1 MKPSYDVEQFKR
13 VFEKEYTY
21 LNGFMRNVR
30 RRGDSPALH
39 CPLSGRTWTYRTL
52 NEDANRLANA
62 LRKHGYGYGDVMFY
76 ILPNSPE
83 FLFCYLAA
91 HKTGMVGA
99 PGNYRLSGGEISL
112 LINDLRPKVL
122 VYDAE
127 FAKIVG
133 DALKL
138 ASYQP
143 EIVIFCDAENKAE
156 APLDQK
162 TFREFVEGMPSAD
175 PELSR
180 VPSIYDETTR
190 FFTSGTT
197 NLPKGVPCNSL
208 NEVLSAHDVMMHFPL
223 TATDVTMN
231 LTPWFH
237 RGGLHSGGP
246 CPCLYAG
253 ASMVAL
259 RDFSPK
265 LALQYIAKYRITFII
280 GAPTIAEVLSR
291 LSESVHADFS
301 SLRGMV
307 LMGSPL
313 DNEPCHRYMK
323 GITPIIFNGYGTTE
337 TFWNTFLR
345 PYDLPEK
352 AGSAGGSCTD
362 DEVRVIRI
370 ETTGH
375 ASPKEMV
382 VQDNETVGEVV
393 ILSPA
398 KSTSTYANNEEMTRA
413 KFHDGWLY
421 TGDLATW
428 DEHGYLTIVGR
439 KDDMIVS
446 AGENIY
452 PVQVEAILNENPKVA
467 ESLVLGIPDPKRG
480 AVVVA
485 VIKPADPSLTEKEM
499 KQWCLSHP
507 MLAPYKRPRKFRFVD
522 ELPHSGTGKL
532 LHRMP
537 EGVSFDD

>member
-1 MKPSYDVEQFKR
+1 MKPSYDIEQFKR

-21 LNGFMRNVR
+21 LNGFMRNVMR
-30 RRGDSPALH
+30 KGDRPALH
-39 CPLSGRTWTYRTL
+39 CPLSERTWTYRTL

-133 DALKL
+133 DALQL

-143 EIVIFCDAENKAE
+143 EIVIICDAEGKVE

-162 TFREFVEGMPSAD
+162 TFREFVEGISSTD
-175 PELSR
+175 PELSH

-237 RGGLHSGGP
+237 GGGLHSGGP
-246 CPCLYAG
+246 CPVLYAG

-259 RDFSPK
+259 RDFSPR

-280 GAPTIAEVLSR
+280 GAPTIAEVISR
-291 LSESVHADFS
+291 LSESAHADFS

-313 DNEPCHRYMK
+313 DNEPCRRYMK
-323 GITPIIFNGYGTTE
+323 GITPRIFNGYGTTE

-345 PYDLPEK
+345 PYDLPEQ
-352 AGSAGGSCTD
+352 AGSAGGPCTD
-362 DEVRVIRI
+362 DDVRVIRI
-370 ETTGH
+370 ETAGH
-375 ASPKEMV
+375 ASPKAMV
-382 VQDNETVGEVV
+382 PQDSETVGEVV

>member
-1 MKPSYDVEQFKR
+1 MKPSYDIEQFKR

-21 LNGFMRNVR
+21 LNGFMRNVMR
-30 RRGDSPALH
+30 KGDRPALH
-39 CPLSGRTWTYRTL
+39 CPLSERTWTYRTL

-62 LRKHGYGYGDVMFY
+62 LRKHGYGYGDVMLY

-83 FLFCYLAA
+83 FLFCYLAS

-112 LINDLRPKVL
+112 LVNDLRPKVL

-127 FAKIVG
+127 YAKIVG
-133 DALKL
+133 EALRL
-138 ASYQP
+138 AAYQP
-143 EIVIFCDAENKAE
+143 ELVIVCGEGDRAE
-156 APLDQK
+156 APLDQ
-162 TFREFVEGMPSAD
+162 TSYLEFVEGMSCAN

-246 CPCLYAG
+246 CPVLYAG

-259 RDFSPK
+259 RDFSPR

-280 GAPTIAEVLSR
+280 GAPTIAEVISR
-291 LSESVHADFS
+291 LSESAHADFS

-313 DNEPCHRYMK
+313 DNEPCRRYMK
-323 GITPIIFNGYGTTE
+323 GITPRIFNGYGTTD

-345 PYDLPEK
+345 PYDLPEQ
-352 AGSAGGSCTD
+352 AGSAGGPCTD
-362 DEVRVIRI
+362 DDVRVIRI
-370 ETTGH
+370 ETAGH
-375 ASPKEMV
+375 ASPKAMV
-382 VQDNETVGEVV
+382 PQDSETVGEVV

-398 KSTSTYANNEEMTRA
+398 KSTATYANNEEMTRA

-428 DEHGYLTIVGR
+428 DEHGYITIVGR

-452 PVQVEAILNENPKVA
+452 PVQIEAILNENPKVA

-485 VIKPADPSLTEKEM
+485 AIKPADPSLTEKEL
-499 KQWCLSHP
+499 KQWCLNHP
-507 MLAPYKRPRKFRFVD
+507 MLAPYKRPRKYRFVD

>member
-1 MKPSYDVEQFKR
+1 MKPSYDIEQFKR

-21 LNGFMRNVR
+21 LNGFMRNVMR
-30 RRGDSPALH
+30 KGDRPALH
-39 CPLSGRTWTYRTL
+39 CPLSERTWTYRTL

-62 LRKHGYGYGDVMFY
+62 LRKHGYGYGDVMLY

-83 FLFCYLAA
+83 FLFCYLAS

-112 LINDLRPKVL
+112 LVNDLRPKVL

-127 FAKIVG
+127 YAKIVG
-133 DALKL
+133 EALRL
-138 ASYQP
+138 AAYQP
-143 EIVIFCDAENKAE
+143 ELVIVCGEGDRAE
-156 APLDQK
+156 APLDQ
-162 TFREFVEGMPSAD
+162 TSYLEFVEGMSCAN

-246 CPCLYAG
+246 CPVLYAG

-259 RDFSPK
+259 RDFSPR

-280 GAPTIAEVLSR
+280 GAPTIAEVISR
-291 LSESVHADFS
+291 LSESAHADFS

-313 DNEPCHRYMK
+313 DNEPCRRYMK
-323 GITPIIFNGYGTTE
+323 GITPRIFNGYGTTE

-345 PYDLPEK
+345 PYDLPEQ
-352 AGSAGGSCTD
+352 AGSAGGPCTD
-362 DEVRVIRI
+362 DDVRVIRI
-370 ETTGH
+370 ETAGH
-375 ASPKEMV
+375 ASPKAMV
-382 VQDNETVGEVV
+382 PQDSETVGEVV

-398 KSTSTYANNEEMTRA
+398 KSTATYANNEEMTRA
-413 KFHDGWLY
+413 KFHEGWLY

-428 DEHGYLTIVGR
+428 DEHGYITIVGR

-452 PVQVEAILNENPKVA
+452 PVQIEAILNENPKVA

-485 VIKPADPSLTEKEM
+485 AIKPADPSLTEKEL
-499 KQWCLSHP
+499 KQWCLNHP
-507 MLAPYKRPRKFRFVD
+507 MLAPYKRPRKYRFVD

>member
-1 MKPSYDVEQFKR
+1 MKPSYDIEQFKR

-21 LNGFMRNVR
+21 LNGFMRNVMR
-30 RRGDSPALH
+30 KGDRPALH
-39 CPLSGRTWTYRTL
+39 CPLSERTWTYRTL

-62 LRKHGYGYGDVMFY
+62 LRKHGYGYGDVMLY

-83 FLFCYLAA
+83 FLFCYLAS

-127 FAKIVG
+127 YAKIVG
-133 DALKL
+133 DALRL
-138 ASYQP
+138 AAYQP
-143 EIVIFCDAENKAE
+143 ELVIVCGEGDRAE
-156 APLDQK
+156 APLDQ
-162 TFREFVEGMPSAD
+162 TSYLEFVEGMSCAN

-246 CPCLYAG
+246 CPVLYAG

-259 RDFSPK
+259 RDFSPR

-280 GAPTIAEVLSR
+280 GAPTIAEVISR
-291 LSESVHADFS
+291 LSESGHADFS

-313 DNEPCHRYMK
+313 DNEPCRRYMK
-323 GITPIIFNGYGTTE
+323 GITPRIFNGYGTTE

-345 PYDLPEK
+345 PYDLPEQ
-352 AGSAGGSCTD
+352 AGSAGGPCTD
-362 DEVRVIRI
+362 DDVRVIRI
-370 ETTGH
+370 ETAGH
-375 ASPKEMV
+375 ASPKAMV
-382 VQDNETVGEVV
+382 PQDSETVGEVV

-398 KSTSTYANNEEMTRA
+398 KSTATYANNEEMTRA

-428 DEHGYLTIVGR
+428 DEHGYITIVGR

-452 PVQVEAILNENPKVA
+452 PVQIEAILNENPKVA

-485 VIKPADPSLTEKEM
+485 AIKPADPSLTEKEL
-499 KQWCLSHP
+499 KQWCLNHP
-507 MLAPYKRPRKFRFVD
+507 MLAPYKRPRKYRFVD

>member
-39 CPLSGRTWTYRTL
+39 CPVSGRTWTYRTL
-52 NEDANRLANA
+52 NEDVNRLANA

-76 ILPNSPE
+76 ILPHSPE

-127 FAKIVG
+127 YAKIVG
-133 DALKL
+133 EALRL
-138 ASYQP
+138 AAYQP
-143 EIVIFCDAENKAE
+143 ELVIVCGEGDRAE
-156 APLDQK
+156 APLDQ
-162 TFREFVEGMPSAD
+162 TSYLEFVEGMSCAN

-246 CPCLYAG
+246 CPVLYAG

-259 RDFSPK
+259 RDFSPR

-280 GAPTIAEVLSR
+280 GAPTIAEVISR
-291 LSESVHADFS
+291 LSESAHADFS

-313 DNEPCHRYMK
+313 DNEPCRRYMK
-323 GITPIIFNGYGTTE
+323 GITPRIFNGYGTTE

-345 PYDLPEK
+345 PYDLPEQ
-352 AGSAGGSCTD
+352 AGSAGGPCTD
-362 DEVRVIRI
+362 DDVRVIRI
-370 ETTGH
+370 ESAGH
-375 ASPKEMV
+375 ASPKDMV
-382 VQDNETVGEVV
+382 PQDSETVGEVV

-398 KSTSTYANNEEMTRA
+398 KSTATYANNEEMTRA

-428 DEHGYLTIVGR
+428 DEHGYITIVGR

-446 AGENIY
+446 AGENI
-452 PVQVEAILNENPKVA
+452 
-467 ESLVLGIPDPKRG
+467 
-480 AVVVA
+480 
-485 VIKPADPSLTEKEM
+485 
-499 KQWCLSHP
+499 
-507 MLAPYKRPRKFRFVD
+507 
-522 ELPHSGTGKL
+522 
-532 LHRMP
+532 
-537 EGVSFDD
+537 

>member
-1 MKPSYDVEQFKR
+1 MKPSYDIEQFKR

-21 LNGFMRNVR
+21 LNGFMRNVMR
-30 RRGDSPALH
+30 KGDSPALH
-39 CPLSGRTWTYRTL
+39 CPLSERTWTYRTL

-62 LRKHGYGYGDVMFY
+62 LRKHGYGYGDVMLY

-83 FLFCYLAA
+83 FLFCYLAS

-127 FAKIVG
+127 YAKIVG
-133 DALKL
+133 EALRL
-138 ASYQP
+138 AAYQP
-143 EIVIFCDAENKAE
+143 ELVIVCGEGDRAE
-156 APLDQK
+156 APLDQ
-162 TFREFVEGMPSAD
+162 TSYLEFVEGMSCAN

-246 CPCLYAG
+246 CPVLYAG

-259 RDFSPK
+259 RDFSPR

-280 GAPTIAEVLSR
+280 GAPTIAEVISR
-291 LSESVHADFS
+291 LSESAHADFS

-313 DNEPCHRYMK
+313 DNEPCRRYMK
-323 GITPIIFNGYGTTE
+323 GITPRIFNGYGTTE

-345 PYDLPEK
+345 PYDLPEQ
-352 AGSAGGSCTD
+352 AGSAGGPCTD
-362 DEVRVIRI
+362 DDVRVIRI
-370 ETTGH
+370 ETAGH
-375 ASPKEMV
+375 ASPKAMV
-382 VQDNETVGEVV
+382 PQDSETVGEVV

-398 KSTSTYANNEEMTRA
+398 KSTATYANNEEMTRA

-428 DEHGYLTIVGR
+428 DEHGYITIVGR

-452 PVQVEAILNENPKVA
+452 PVQIEAILNENPKVA

-485 VIKPADPSLTEKEM
+485 AIKPADPSLTEKEL
-499 KQWCLSHP
+499 KQWCLNHP
-507 MLAPYKRPRKFRFVD
+507 MLAPYKRPRKYRFVD